1 MNKEKR
7 KAIEELAQG
16 VRKCYH
22 IGIPFED
29 NLDSLLEKLGGKVE
43 RREPEGWCH
52 SKLYFRT
59 ATWESKFT
67 IRVSPTI
74 RKESRNYEIARQL
87 GHLFL
92 HTTYL
97 NDEIAVLFIKDVSD
111 PEYGMQANE
120 FANALIM
127 PRKDFTE
134 EVYKNIEND
143 RVKIRNVAEKFGVT
157 YETAMVRAKELKLIQ
172 C

>member
-1 MNKEKR
+1 MKVERTPVEDYADYAREVYN
-7 KAIEELAQG
+7 
-16 VRKCYH
+16 
-22 IGIPFED
+22 IGIPFSNNIEVV
-29 NLDSLLEKLGGKVE
+29 LEKMGGKLE
-43 RREPEGWCH
+43 ILEPEGWCH

-67 IRVSPTI
+67 IRVSPTL

-120 FANALIM
+120 FANALMM